1 MSQENVALVLALSPG
16 PEGNLAQVF
25 RDDEMWA
32 AVNSAFATFLHPD
45 FECAITLFGTETT
58 YSGANGLRA
67 LWLDWTAPWAT
78 YRSETEEVID
88 LGDRVLQFAHE
99 FGRRE
104 GSTEEVKGDNA
115 AVWTFREGKLIRF
128 DAYADRAEARKALGL
143 EE

>member
-1 MSQENVALVLALSPG
+1 MSQANVDLVVLMSPSPDG
-16 PEGNLAQVF
+16 DLAQLF
-25 RDDEMWA
+25 RDDDMWA
-32 AVNSAFATFLHPD
+32 AANSALATFLHPD

-58 YSGANGLRA
+58 YAGSEGLRA

-115 AVWTFREGKLIRF
+115 AVWTFRNGKLARF
-128 DAYADRAEARKALGL
+128 DAYADRAEARKAVGL
-143 EE
+143 KG